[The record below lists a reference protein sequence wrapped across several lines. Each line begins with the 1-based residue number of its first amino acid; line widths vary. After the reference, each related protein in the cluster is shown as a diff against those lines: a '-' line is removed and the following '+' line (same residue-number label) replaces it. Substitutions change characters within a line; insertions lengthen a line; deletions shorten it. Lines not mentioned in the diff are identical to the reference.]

1 MDVFV
6 FGSTLGF
13 HIAQALLGLPILKR
27 QALNGDPPAS
37 LPPVGLQMYH
47 TMAWFAKLSESKSV
61 YIIH

>member
-6 FGSTLGF
+6 FGSALGF

-37 LPPVGLQMYH
+37 LPPVGL
-47 TMAWFAKLSESKSV
+47 
-61 YIIH
+61 